1 MGILRRLAEKGK
13 SRGNS
18 QHDDRYNDGYY
29 ASARE
34 AAIRILKAAGAPSPG
49 RGYYN
54 FKKWTVRG
62 KRADTGRMNT
72 VSVFA
77 ADAGA
82 AREEGRRLRNMAGPI
97 EVTPEEPKP
106 APMIE
111 ELGIRLPADAIYED
125 WFELENSAF
134 SFDAPMSP
142 VFYNYLTDCK
152 IPVSRVAG
160 RTTGA
165 HRLLSA
171 CDDRGKAMFY
181 AYAVDC
187 CIHGTEPGDIRLSP
201 RAYLYEN
208 FADDALKDK
217 KLLTS
222 IVKRA
227 AEDFWKPNKKT
238 NAWTYTFEWLGV
250 H

>member
-1 MGILRRLAEKGK
+1 MLAEAAK
-13 SRGNS
+13 SQKNP
-18 QHDDRYNDGYY
+18 QPDDRYNDRYY

-34 AAIRILKAAGAPSPG
+34 AAIRILNAAGAPFPG

-54 FKKWTVRG
+54 FQKWTVRG

-82 AREEGRRLRNMAGPI
+82 AREEGRRLRNMVDPI
-97 EVTPEEPKP
+97 EVAPEEPRP

-111 ELGIRLPADAIYED
+111 ELGIKLPAGAIYED
-125 WFELENSAF
+125 YIDLENSAF
-134 SFDAPMSP
+134 NFDAPMSP
-142 VFYNYLTDCK
+142 VFYIYLTSCK

-165 HRLLSA
+165 YRLLSA
-171 CDDRGKAMFY
+171 CDDRGKAKFY

-201 RAYLYEN
+201 RAYLYEK
-208 FADDALKDK
+208 FADHAVKDK
-217 KLLTS
+217 KLLAS
-222 IVKRA
+222 ILKRP

-238 NAWTYTFEWLGV
+238 NAWAYTFEWLGT